1 MATES
6 GSNHILL
13 QITQQ
18 PRQSFLILV
27 VFLPMS
33 EVSNVAG
40 TLNTRSPGC
49 IALFNGIIQSDWEN
63 ESLPCRFGTWQGW
76 MIRLTI

>member
-1 MATES
+1 
-6 GSNHILL
+6 
-13 QITQQ
+13 
-18 PRQSFLILV
+18 
-27 VFLPMS
+27 MS